1 MGKILGKLRISKGM
15 GQTELVRKIQLRGI
29 TMTRETLVKIER
41 GVQHIYATQL
51 KAIKEL
57 LDTSF
62 DELLNRY
69 HGNAWRGRSYDGV
82 QSLSTNYWES
92 DSNNK

>member
-1 MGKILGKLRISKGM
+1 MDRDWSNDWRTYDGYKDKAGSNLYWENIREIRISKGM

-62 DELLNRY
+62 DELL
-69 HGNAWRGRSYDGV
+69 
-82 QSLSTNYWES
+82 
-92 DSNNK
+92 K

>member
-1 MGKILGKLRISKGM
+1 MMDTKIKQDQICIGKNIREIRISKGM
-15 GQTELVRKIQLRGI
+15 GQTELVRGI

-62 DELLNRY
+62 DELL
-69 HGNAWRGRSYDGV
+69 
-82 QSLSTNYWES
+82 
-92 DSNNK
+92 K